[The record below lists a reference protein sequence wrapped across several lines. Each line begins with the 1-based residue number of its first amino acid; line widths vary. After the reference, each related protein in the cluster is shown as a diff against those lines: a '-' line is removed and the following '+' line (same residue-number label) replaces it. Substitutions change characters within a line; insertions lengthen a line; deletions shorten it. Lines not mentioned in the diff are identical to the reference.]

1 MGGGMN
7 QYLQIPEENKAD
19 GLAGMIDSY
28 QQHSANRR
36 VDQAS
41 TSSKG
46 SRESY
51 RGGKGIMVVN

>member
-1 MGGGMN
+1 MS
-7 QYLQIPEENKAD
+7 QYLQRPEENKAD
-19 GLAGMIDSY
+19 GLSGMIDSY

-36 VDQAS
+36 VDVAS

-51 RGGKGIMVVN
+51 SKGIMVVN